1 MRVWQGARGRGQ
13 VCVWQGGPD
22 LEAGSLRAHLGLIP
36 SVLVLAHTASHLHAQ
51 GFHTVIQVDIFTHI
65 ETSHSHTW
73 TLSHTLGMLTLTP
86 KQITLKRYAHTL
98 GHHHTHSCFAVTR
111 LGIFPLIRYD
121 TDLNT
126 TMCRCS
132 CVSHSYTWA
141 FYTTLKH
148 DHT

>member
-22 LEAGSLRAHLGLIP
+22 LGAGSLRAHLGLIP

-86 KQITLKRYAHTL
+86 KQITLTQTLRPHTRTSPHSLVFCSHTL
-98 GHHHTHSCFAVTR
+98 GHFSTHT
-111 LGIFPLIRYD
+111 L
-121 TDLNT
+121 
-126 TMCRCS
+126 
-132 CVSHSYTWA
+132 
-141 FYTTLKH
+141 
-148 DHT
+148 